1 MYKKIKYLN
10 KNFFFLPYFFL
21 FFYIIGPAPTDFLLT
36 FLSFYGIWL
45 FISKKEIRIKYFHY
59 LFFFILFYFFMCLSA
74 VITNYNLYEALSRSI
89 PYLRYFFFLI
99 PIVEFFSKKKNLL
112 FLVNIIFVLIT
123 FVCLASLFQ
132 IFSSYNL
139 IGISIGRYDRLASLF
154 SDELVVG
161 TQLFSLLIIF
171 LFSFIDNKYLQKN
184 YRLMLFFLIIFSSV
198 IIIKS
203 GERMIFY
210 KLLLSLAIFNII
222 YFKDIFKSLL
232 IYLIL
237 IFSFL
242 SVIIFTPSLKD
253 RFVTQF
259 FIKFT
264 NTENLINFQNADD
277 NSKNVKSEYS
287 PKYFL
292 SSGHGILF
300 ITAFEIFKDNP
311 YLGVG
316 PKQFRNACKEYK
328 YLEIAYSTNNSS
340 CSTHPHNIYLEFL
353 SENGLIG
360 LASFFLLL
368 IYFFYSSNT
377 KILMRINI
385 AIPIMILLW
394 PIAST
399 GSFFSNSN
407 SSLFWF
413 LLALFLVDQKKIILK

>member
-1 MYKKIKYLN
+1 MFKKIKYLN

-21 FFYIIGPAPTDFLLT
+21 FFYIIGPAPTDILLT
-36 FLSFYGIWL
+36 LLSLYGLWL
-45 FISKKEIRIKYFHY
+45 FIIKKDIRIKYFNY
-59 LFFFILFYFFMCLSA
+59 LLFFSLFYFLICLSA
-74 VITNYNLYEALSRSI
+74 IKTNYNLHDSLYRAI
-89 PYLRYFFFLI
+89 PYFRYFFFII
-99 PIVEFFSKKKNLL
+99 PIVEFFSDKKKLL
-112 FLVNIIFVLIT
+112 FLLEIILVLIL

-139 IGISIGRYDRLASLF
+139 IGISVDRHDRLSGLF

-171 LFSFIDNKYLQKN
+171 LFSFIDNKYLQQN
-184 YRLMLFFLIIFSSV
+184 FRLILFLVIIFSSI

-222 YFKDIFKSLL
+222 YFKNIFKSLI
-232 IYLIL
+232 IYLIFTL
-237 IFSFL
+237 SFL
-242 SVIIFTPSLKD
+242 SLIIFTPSLKD

-259 FIKFT
+259 IIKFT
-264 NTENLINFQNADD
+264 NNENLINFQNADD
-277 NSKNVKSEYS
+277 SFKNFTPEYNL
-287 PKYFL
+287 KYFL

-300 ITAFEIFKDNP
+300 ISAFEIFKDNP

-316 PKQFRNACKEYK
+316 PKQFRNACKKYK
-328 YLEIAYSTNNSS
+328 YLETVYSTNNSS
-340 CSTHPHNIYLEFL
+340 CSSHPHNIYLEFL
-353 SENGLIG
+353 SENGLVG

-368 IYFFYSSNT
+368 IYYFYSSNT
-377 KILMRINI
+377 KIFMRINI
-385 AIPIMILLW
+385 AIPLIIFLW

-407 SSLFWF
+407 SSIFWF
-413 LLALFLVDQKKIILK
+413 LLALFLVDQKQSILN